1 MRARSVALPTCGER
15 QSRRDTLLPL
25 VPGKRGFADN
35 AMAAALA
42 AGVQH
47 IVRSSGAGADASSAV
62 TIAKLQGDIDDKV
75 RTSGIAYTLLRPN
88 NFMQNWVTFAAGQ
101 VKSGTT
107 YAPHGDGAI
116 SVIDARDIADAAAVV
131 LTNPAAHAGKSHT
144 LTGAEALTDA
154 QMLAAISEAIGCEVR
169 YVDVP
174 EAAAEDGMRGM
185 GMPAEVVAWMMSLNA
200 IIKAGWAAAVS
211 DDLEALTGKSP
222 RRFADFAREH
232 ADAWR

>member
-35 AMAAALA
+35 AMAAARA

-107 YAPHGDGAI
+107 
-116 SVIDARDIADAAAVV
+116 
-131 LTNPAAHAGKSHT
+131 
-144 LTGAEALTDA
+144 
-154 QMLAAISEAIGCEVR
+154 
-169 YVDVP
+169 
-174 EAAAEDGMRGM
+174 
-185 GMPAEVVAWMMSLNA
+185 
-200 IIKAGWAAAVS
+200 
-211 DDLEALTGKSP
+211 
-222 RRFADFAREH
+222 
-232 ADAWR
+232 